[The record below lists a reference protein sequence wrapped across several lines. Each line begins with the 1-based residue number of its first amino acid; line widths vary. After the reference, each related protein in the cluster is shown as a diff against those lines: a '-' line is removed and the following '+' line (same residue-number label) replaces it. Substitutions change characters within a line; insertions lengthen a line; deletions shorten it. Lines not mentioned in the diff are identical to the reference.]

1 MRLLRA
7 GLGGEAEADDRAAG
21 DHRGPVRHRAGG
33 DDRLADRVRVVAVD
47 LEHVP
52 AGGAEAPDLV
62 VGDREAGRA
71 VDRDRVVVPEG
82 DEPAELEV
90 AGERDRLLADAL
102 HQAAVAQEDVGVMVD
117 EVVPEPGVH
126 DALAER
132 HADRLGHALAQR
144 ARRQLDAVGV
154 AVLGMARG
162 PAPDLAE
169 APQLLE
175 RHVLVAGQVEQA
187 VEQHRAVAVREDE
200 AVAVDPVRVGGVEP
214 QEVLEQDGGDVGHAH
229 GRAGMPALG
238 LLHGVHGQEADAIR
252 HVAEMPVTRCG
263 HGLRRGLSTAISH
276 EITPSRRPV
285 QARSGVEWL
294 PRKIGSGVVR
304 P

>member
-1 MRLLRA
+1 
-7 GLGGEAEADDRAAG
+7 
-21 DHRGPVRHRAGG
+21 
-33 DDRLADRVRVVAVD
+33 
-47 LEHVP
+47 
-52 AGGAEAPDLV
+52 
-62 VGDREAGRA
+62 
-71 VDRDRVVVPEG
+71 
-82 DEPAELEV
+82 
-90 AGERDRLLADAL
+90 
-102 HQAAVAQEDVGVMVD
+102 MVD

-144 ARRQLDAVGV
+144 ARGQLDAVGV

-175 RHVLVAGQVEQA
+175 RHVLVARQVEQA

-214 QEVLEQDGGDVGHAH
+214 HEVLEQDGGDVGHAH

-252 HVAEMPVTRCG
+252 HVAEMPVTRRG
-263 HGLRRGLSTAISH
+263 HGLRRGLCRRRISH
-276 EITPSRRPV
+276 EITPLRRPL
-285 QARSGVEWL
+285 G
-294 PRKIGSGVVR
+294 R
-304 P
+304 PATPWCMD